1 MKPVELKQILHQL
14 GLGRE
19 EFGRLLAVPP
29 RTAYHW
35 CSERTLHK
43 DKFVPPTVG
52 VIAHLLQR
60 RPELVEVLREMAAER
75 EAKLARKGKK

>member
-1 MKPVELKQILHQL
+1 MKPGELKQILQKL
-14 GLGRE
+14 ELGRE
-19 EFGRLLAVPP
+19 EFGQLLAVPA

-35 CSERTLHK
+35 CSERTLRN

-60 RPELVEVLREMAAER
+60 RPELVGVLREMAAER
-75 EAKLARKGKK
+75 EAKLARKVKK